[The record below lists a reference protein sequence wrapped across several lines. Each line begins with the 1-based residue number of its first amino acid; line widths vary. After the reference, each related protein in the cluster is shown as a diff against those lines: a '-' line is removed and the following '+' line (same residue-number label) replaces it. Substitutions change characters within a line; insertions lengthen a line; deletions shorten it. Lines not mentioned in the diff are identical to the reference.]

1 MHNAMYRA
9 LREAGE
15 LLAEAQELA
24 RQQTLADLMAAWT
37 ADSVTSD
44 TTTAAAGAAAGA
56 SPPTQPL
63 SQQQQIGVSPP
74 AAAGR
79 ESSSGSDISSSSD
92 TSSST
97 SDLEAAVA
105 AAAAVTSDAA
115 LQAFWCEQGLSQSEA
130 QQLMKEVARDEQLAA
145 ACRNTQVSLSSVL

>member
-1 MHNAMYRA
+1 MHNTTYRA

-44 TTTAAAGAAAGA
+44 TTAAAAGAAAGA

-63 SQQQQIGVSPP
+63 SQQQQIGVS
-74 AAAGR
+74 
-79 ESSSGSDISSSSD
+79 
-92 TSSST
+92 
-97 SDLEAAVA
+97 
-105 AAAAVTSDAA
+105 SDAA